1 MRTRKETKLTFPT
14 SLSQISTLGGP
25 INDSYK
31 ISILHPPLLVVLVVV
46 GWGADSNF
54 LIGPPK
60 VNIYGIYVAME
71 VVLLDF
77 LA

>member
-31 ISILHPPLLVVLVVV
+31 ISILHPPLLVV

>member
-14 SLSQISTLGGP
+14 NVSQSFTLGGP

-31 ISILHPPLLVVLVVV
+31 ISILHPPLLVVV

-71 VVLLDF
+71 VVLLAF
-77 LA
+77 FA